1 MGILLRLKKFIDTVN
16 KYYMDK
22 VKQIV
27 NHPLSK
33 SVALGIIATLLL
45 LESQVFYSGMFTG
58 LALRELLMAFK
69 AD

>member
-1 MGILLRLKKFIDTVN
+1 
-16 KYYMDK
+16 MDK
-22 VKQIV
+22 IRQIV

-33 SVALGIIATLLL
+33 SVALSIIGVLLL
-45 LESQVFYSGMFTG
+45 LENHVFYSGMFAG

>member
-1 MGILLRLKKFIDTVN
+1 
-16 KYYMDK
+16 MDK